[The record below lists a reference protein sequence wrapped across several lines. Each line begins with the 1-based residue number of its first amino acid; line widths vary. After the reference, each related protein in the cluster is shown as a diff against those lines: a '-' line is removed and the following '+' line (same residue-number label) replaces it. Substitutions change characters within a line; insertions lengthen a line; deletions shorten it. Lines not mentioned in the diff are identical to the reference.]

1 MSMALTLDFALP
13 VVLYDLGEAGRAS
26 LLAHQVEGQLYCWKT
41 TGRSNW
47 LARGLSIADVLGV
60 VVLPK
65 GLPECIDMPD
75 DPEP

>member
-1 MSMALTLDFALP
+1 MSIALTLDFALP
-13 VVLYDLGEAGRAS
+13 VVLYDLTEVDRAY
-26 LLAHQVEGQLYCWKT
+26 LTARRTGGQLYCWKT

-47 LARGLSIADVLGV
+47 LAQGLSIADVLGV

-75 DPEP
+75 DPDP